1 MGYYTYYSLF
11 VPSFDEGK
19 ISALRAKEIEAEI
32 DKMNVF
38 DDGELAWGLR
48 CEAKWY
54 DWESDMSLLSKRF
67 PDVLFC
73 LHGDGED
80 SDDKWD
86 AYFLNGMRQLCPA
99 VITYDSFDPTKLRPV
114 KKSSDSNAYSYQ
126 Q

>member
-86 AYFLNGMRQLCPA
+86 AYFLL
-99 VITYDSFDPTKLRPV
+99 
-114 KKSSDSNAYSYQ
+114 
-126 Q
+126 